1 MKPPSKAASAHDGC
15 HLFKLA
21 AETRNQI
28 YELVFTIETNE
39 DDSISLNED
48 TMVPSNA
55 LTGTCQQIYNES
67 REMWRAAY
75 HDYPTKRTFSIDVTD
90 RKRPY
95 IPELG
100 REFFVRMSS
109 FCVIWRADEYN
120 DGNPLLLTTSF
131 SRLFDSGSDRGDWE
145 THVDIHDKTWRP
157 QDPTWSSASSLSP
170 QTSLHSQLK
179 LHFTSLDKSSLTASL
194 PVPPPFPSRR
204 PPSFFLD
211 ASRSNPYT
219 SSNTIPHRH
228 SRFSLLQSRAL
239 QVLSKPVT
247 RHSWHLLPPH
257 SDNGTLL
264 HRTAFARRLERSRH
278 GAPIK
283 RSQLPGRLLALQAFC

>member
-15 HLFKLA
+15 HLFKLD

-120 DGNPLLLTTSF
+120 DGNPLLLTASF
-131 SRLFDSGSDRGDWE
+131 SRRSDSGSNRGDWE
-145 THVDIHDKTWRP
+145 THVDINDKTWRP
-157 QDPTWSSASSLSP
+157 QDPRWNADRVAHCCAADVQSIVNEFYLSRYPLRGRVSSATFANTVFNAVYP
-170 QTSLHSQLK
+170 PNECD
-179 LHFTSLDKSSLTASL
+179 LDIS
-194 PVPPPFPSRR
+194 VWGVVR
-204 PPSFFLD
+204 
-211 ASRSNPYT
+211 
-219 SSNTIPHRH
+219 
-228 SRFSLLQSRAL
+228 Q
-239 QVLSKPVT
+239 
-247 RHSWHLLPPH
+247 
-257 SDNGTLL
+257 
-264 HRTAFARRLERSRH
+264 
-278 GAPIK
+278 
-283 RSQLPGRLLALQAFC
+283 

>member
-95 IPELG
+95 IPELS

-120 DGNPLLLTTSF
+120 DGNPLLLTAPF
-131 SRLFDSGSDRGDWE
+131 RGFP
-145 THVDIHDKTWRP
+145 TRGVTGVIGKLMSTYTTRP
-157 QDPTWSSASSLSP
+157 GGLKIRGGMPTESP
-170 QTSLHSQLK
+170 
-179 LHFTSLDKSSLTASL
+179 TAAPL
-194 PVPPPFPSRR
+194 
-204 PPSFFLD
+204 
-211 ASRSNPYT
+211 T
-219 SSNTIPHRH
+219 SSP
-228 SRFSLLQSRAL
+228 
-239 QVLSKPVT
+239 
-247 RHSWHLLPPH
+247 
-257 SDNGTLL
+257 
-264 HRTAFARRLERSRH
+264 
-278 GAPIK
+278 
-283 RSQLPGRLLALQAFC
+283 